1 MQKDFFVET
10 FSSFSVFVKFD
21 FFNAINWSL
30 CIKLPSVFFVVQHIS
45 SYSLFWRMMKQ
56 KKRRGI
62 IIGKGKLVE
71 TTMQFQPKYITQCY
85 SSITWIW
92 NEEYLIRI
100 MWNLPTT
107 KYIIMFSS
115 IRRVYEFWYNKRSLD
130 KTSLTASFIA
140 VRESISKKEKFIK
153 LKLFSMSYFI
163 ISRDILLDYKP
174 KIIIVFMANQ
184 IKFIVTPVSNIW

>member
-10 FSSFSVFVKFD
+10 FSNFSVFVKFD

-30 CIKLPSVFFVVQHIS
+30 CIKLPSVFFVIQHIS

-56 KKRRGI
+56 KKKRGI
-62 IIGKGKLVE
+62 IIGEGKLVE

-92 NEEYLIRI
+92 DEEYLIRI

-130 KTSLTASFIA
+130 KISFPFLEILNKHFSDSFFHSCQ
-140 VRESISKKEKFIK
+140 RIYFKKGKI
-153 LKLFSMSYFI
+153 
-163 ISRDILLDYKP
+163 YKI
-174 KIIIVFMANQ
+174 KIIFHVIL
-184 IKFIVTPVSNIW
+184 